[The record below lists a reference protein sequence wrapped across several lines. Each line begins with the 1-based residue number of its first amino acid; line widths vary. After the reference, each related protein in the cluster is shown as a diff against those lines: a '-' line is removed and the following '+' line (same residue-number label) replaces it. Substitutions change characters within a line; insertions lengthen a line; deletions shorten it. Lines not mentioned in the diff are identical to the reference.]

1 MWSLALAGLLAASG
15 TVVAQA
21 PESTAT
27 RPLERGARMGRRGG
41 GENRGPGR
49 AIGGREAALAGKVRQ
64 AFRGVVRRELNLN
77 DDQAKQLETVD
88 GRFQRQRDDISRDER
103 AARIE
108 LAGMLRDT
116 THTPDATKV
125 DQYLDRLVQAQHRR
139 ADLLESE
146 QKALSEFLDPVQRA
160 KYLALREQLQRRVQ
174 QMRQDGRGRG
184 RSSHP

>member
-88 GRFQRQRDDISRDER
+88 ARFQRQRDDISRDER

-184 RSSHP
+184 RSSKP